1 MNLSKPP
8 RCFDCFKHLHLD
20 GPSGSKNGIITQTD
34 SIEDREITVFFCNKE
49 CRDDNPS
56 NGFNSFCEYVK
67 KIQLDIAELERVLAR
82 KNFPE
87 DFPYF
92 NDEDHC
98 YCYSIDYDDNDYC
111 WDFSDAFG
119 E

>member
-8 RCFDCFKHLHLD
+8 RCFDCFKHLHLG
-20 GPSGSKNGIITQTD
+20 GPSGSQNGIITQTD
-34 SIEDREITVFFCNKE
+34 SIEDREITVFFCNQT
-49 CRDDNPS
+49 CRNANPIKGL
-56 NGFNSFCEYVK
+56 NAFCDYVK
-67 KIQLDIAELERVLAR
+67 KIQLDIEEFERVLSR
-82 KNFPE
+82 KTFPE

-92 NDEDHC
+92 NEEDHC
-98 YCYSIDYDDNDYC
+98 YCYSIEYDDNDYC